1 MLFSPEH
8 FWGEVVQSPAESIS
22 SFLRGHC
29 PPKIC
34 NFNSTS
40 RYQNVLRFQI
50 TVNNVPTVQVLNS
63 RTYLFYHKGYF
74 ILRQSVDLFDEV
86 KELTFGSVFQ
96 NESDRRG
103 VPEIAV
109 EFENCGVVEGRL
121 NDDLSFDLLAVP
133 ILVKFLPV
141 HAFESHDK
149 VGHFLAS
156 NVNLSELAATCL
168 LNDIK
173 ICQRKRSRPQRLFW
187 CLTAPKHNNKI

>member
-1 MLFSPEH
+1 M
-8 FWGEVVQSPAESIS
+8 
-22 SFLRGHC
+22 
-29 PPKIC
+29 
-34 NFNSTS
+34 
-40 RYQNVLRFQI
+40 
-50 TVNNVPTVQVLNS
+50 NNVPTVQVLNS
-63 RTYLFYHKGYF
+63 RTYLFYNKGYF
-74 ILRQSVDLFDEV
+74 ILRKSVDLFDEV

-168 LNDIK
+168 SNDIK
-173 ICQRKRSRPQRLFW
+173 ICQRKRSRSQRLFW